1 MPGRGNDSFRG
12 ASMTG
17 TGREVQFA
25 DGDSGRSINRDK
37 RRRTQCRL
45 QAPERSLNRTDWR
58 RADDCYG
65 AHTVH
70 RGSRRHRQQP
80 LQSGLHGQSKPYVWA
95 QPRLA
100 SIPGS
105 SLSYAKANAELT
117 AMRKRELGK

>member
-1 MPGRGNDSFRG
+1 MQAFAGRSSVGRTGSFVAARSG
-12 ASMTG
+12 GRASLP
-17 TGREVQFA
+17 GREVQFA
-25 DGDSGRSINRDK
+25 DGDSGRSINLDK

-80 LQSGLHGQSKPYVWA
+80 LRRSHPFPLAACLA
-95 QPRLA
+95 QVSRPV
-100 SIPGS
+100 GS
-105 SLSYAKANAELT
+105 AGET
-117 AMRKRELGK
+117 